1 MEQINLAAEK
11 RSVTGKGHAGRLR
24 VAGNV
29 PAVIYGAGIKGSMP
43 IVVKAKE
50 MEKVLHTSAGGNVLL
65 SLNIAGETKPRMAMF
80 KAVRRHPLKG
90 TLEHVDLLQIDMDHK
105 IVAEVPV
112 HVVGK
117 AIGLTFGGII
127 QLESRT
133 VKIEC
138 LPGRIP
144 TGIDV
149 DVTALNV
156 GHSLHIKDMK
166 LPEGTRAMADPM
178 ATLVS
183 VVAPTAEVAPKT
195 AEEIQAELAKSF
207 EEKEKEPKEE
217 K

>member
-24 VAGNV
+24 EAGNV
-29 PAVIYGAGIKGSMP
+29 PAVIYGAGIKGSLP
-43 IVVKAKE
+43 ITVRSKE

-65 SLNIAGETKPRMAMF
+65 SLNIAGESKPRMAMF

-90 TLEHVDLLQIDMDHK
+90 TLEHVDLLQIEMDHK

-112 HVVGK
+112 HIVGK
-117 AIGLTFGGII
+117 AIGLTFGGIV

-149 DVTALNV
+149 DVTSLNV
-156 GHSLHIKDMK
+156 GHSLHIKDMQ
-166 LPEGTRAMADPM
+166 LPEGTRAMGDPM